1 MVKKFKHTLKYIF
14 LIGILYFCM
23 TACGNADGQSAA
35 EQSGTKIIQEPSE
48 EIPIPEPEST
58 PEPEPMP
65 KPEPES
71 TSTAESTPKSEPEQR
86 QWQVY
91 IQPDMPEPFIEV
103 LKQYEEFMNTDTQI
117 LNEDAWWDEF
127 NTVDGERGNLLWE
140 LCGSLMSL
148 LKDSVKEG
156 EEEAFRYSLTDLT
169 GDGFPELIMGYYS
182 DLFDEDY
189 LYVVYYYSETEG
201 IKMEWHTSYFSMSL
215 YEGGIIEYI
224 SGGVNYTITY
234 LRFQGETESWE
245 LADRIIVDWDS
256 HDDSE
261 SYYRGVNTADF
272 SDPENEPMSEE
283 EYREI
288 VERYTAEPVELEWSP
303 LFGGEE
309 SADSY
314 FFPQDESSHTYMA
327 TFIDLEL
334 VEKEVVLHVTEVQ
347 VFEEG
352 ALYELKIDS
361 DMEARD
367 THAGYRGDWRNFG
380 LFYVQG
386 DEVYFIRAEE
396 TQSEYQ
402 TVEEILDAATLVC
415 SEDGKKDALGE
426 DERGWHEFILAEG
439 DRREYHGYS
448 TMVETGYYEHFYWE
462 KGKGLV
468 NYGSGYGALADGIEM
483 YLMETP

>member
-1 MVKKFKHTLKYIF
+1 MTDMLRLCNIERNTMYIKFKHMLKYIS
-14 LIGILYFCM
+14 LVGILCACVI
-23 TACGNADGQSAA
+23 ACGNADGQSAA
-35 EQSGTKIIQEPSE
+35 EQSGTEIIQESLE
-48 EIPIPEPEST
+48 ETPIPEPESIQ
-58 PEPEPMP
+58 E
-65 KPEPES
+65 PEPES
-71 TSTAESTPKSEPEQR
+71 SSAAESIPKPEPEQR

-245 LADRIIVDWDS
+245 LADRIIVDWNS
-256 HDDSE
+256 QDDSE

-272 SDPENEPMSEE
+272 SDPDNEPMSEE
-283 EYREI
+283 EYQEI
-288 VERYTAEPVELEWSP
+288 IERYTAEPVELEWIP
-303 LFGGEE
+303 LFCGET
-309 SADSY
+309 S
-314 FFPQDESSHTYMA
+314 
-327 TFIDLEL
+327 
-334 VEKEVVLHVTEVQ
+334 
-347 VFEEG
+347 
-352 ALYELKIDS
+352 
-361 DMEARD
+361 
-367 THAGYRGDWRNFG
+367 
-380 LFYVQG
+380 
-386 DEVYFIRAEE
+386 
-396 TQSEYQ
+396 
-402 TVEEILDAATLVC
+402 
-415 SEDGKKDALGE
+415 DGK
-426 DERGWHEFILAEG
+426 AE
-439 DRREYHGYS
+439 
-448 TMVETGYYEHFYWE
+448 
-462 KGKGLV
+462 
-468 NYGSGYGALADGIEM
+468 
-483 YLMETP
+483 

>member
-1 MVKKFKHTLKYIF
+1 MLKRLISVCIIVILIFNICGCAQTAENTLAVGTETLETEYTETE
-14 LIGILYFCM
+14 GEDA
-23 TACGNADGQSAA
+23 TDTGNAEKIAA
-35 EQSGTKIIQEPSE
+35 EEEQTK
-48 EIPIPEPEST
+48 
-58 PEPEPMP
+58 
-65 KPEPES
+65 
-71 TSTAESTPKSEPEQR
+71 AAQR

-103 LKQYEEFMNTDTQI
+103 LKQYEDFMNADVQSVYDDDVCSKLNVTYDEWYLCYELCESLKSI
-117 LNEDAWWDEF
+117 LELYAEDA
-127 NTVDGERGNLLWE
+127 TAE
-140 LCGSLMSL
+140 LEIYS
-148 LKDSVKEG
+148 
-156 EEEAFRYSLTDLT
+156 YSLTDLT
-169 GDGFPELIMGYYS
+169 GDGFPELIMGRDS
-182 DLFDEDY
+182 DFGTDNDY
-189 LYVVYYYSETEG
+189 LYVVFYYSETEG
-201 IKMEWHTSYFSMSL
+201 IKMMDTTRYFDMSL

-224 SGGVNYTITY
+224 SAGVDYTITY
-234 LRFQGETESWE
+234 LRFQEETESWE
-245 LADRIIVDWDS
+245 LADRIIVDWNS
-256 HDDSE
+256 QDDSE

-272 SDPENEPMSEE
+272 SDPDNEPMSEE

-288 VERYTAEPVELEWSP
+288 VERYTAEPVELEWIP
-303 LFGGEE
+303 LFCGEE

-314 FFPQDESSHTYMA
+314 FFPQEESSHTYMA

-334 VEKEVVLHVTEVQ
+334 VEKEVVLYVTEVQ
-347 VFEEG
+347 AFEEG
-352 ALYELKIDS
+352 TLYELKIDS

-386 DEVYFIRAEE
+386 DEIYFIRAEVA
-396 TQSEYQ
+396 QSEYQ

-468 NYGSGYGALADGIEM
+468 TYESGYGALADGIEM